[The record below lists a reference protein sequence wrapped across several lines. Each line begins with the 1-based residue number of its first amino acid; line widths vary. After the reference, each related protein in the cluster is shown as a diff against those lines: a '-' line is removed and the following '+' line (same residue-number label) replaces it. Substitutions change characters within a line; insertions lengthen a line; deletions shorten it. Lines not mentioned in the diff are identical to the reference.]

1 MTQDKTLLSL
11 ANKRLGWIF
20 LALVFTAVFA
30 CPATADDYPR
40 LKSIQPPAEFDAGE
54 IDIHREAARHFD
66 VIGEIFIMPPPGG
79 DSIVVYDVNFDL
91 APGTRTS
98 GLREGMYVGMK
109 LNSDDE
115 VTSIE
120 RLPRPEGLP
129 ENKRMTYGND

>member
-1 MTQDKTLLSL
+1 MTQDKTTLSRT
-11 ANKRLGWIF
+11 NKRSGGIF
-20 LALVFTAVFA
+20 LALVFAAVFA
-30 CPATADDYPR
+30 YPAAADDSR

-54 IDIHREAARHFD
+54 IDIHREATRHFD
-66 VIGEIFIMPPPGG
+66 VIGEIHIIVPEE
-79 DSIVVYDVNFDL
+79 DRIVVYDVNFNL

-120 RLPRPEGLP
+120 RVPRPE
-129 ENKRMTYGND
+129 